1 MRFRTEYAAFPPDE
15 TICLSMLASI
25 AAQDAC
31 AGSSRFGGKEMN
43 DLVCSTDLFQ
53 NITPSSSLPVVPSL
67 SEEPFDGEQDQ
78 HFDPPFQTDSDL
90 SLQPP
95 LPEEPWEPE
104 PTASVPAIVAR
115 PMPFTGYVDEN
126 ALFRDLIDR
135 HASRLYRFIL
145 KHIGNASDA
154 EELAQQ
160 TFVEAVQAYRTF
172 RGDSQLSTWLYGI
185 AMNLVRNY
193 LSRAP
198 HRRHHMTDDSIL
210 DDMPESEIAGRT
222 VHDPE
227 QRFAQTQ
234 LFAQMDAALAELP
247 EHMRELLILVGVE
260 ALSYEEAAV
269 LLTIPIGTVRSR
281 LSRARKALTEKLA
294 ARGVTL

>member
-1 MRFRTEYAAFPPDE
+1 MKDMICSTDHFHHVASLSKISVSLTSVDATQCHPEVNEDDALTDGAFDE
-15 TICLSMLASI
+15 TITTTSLDVEGEPAPASRLESCALLQSP
-25 AAQDAC
+25 AAQS
-31 AGSSRFGGKEMN
+31 AG
-43 DLVCSTDLFQ
+43 V
-53 NITPSSSLPVVPSL
+53 
-67 SEEPFDGEQDQ
+67 EP
-78 HFDPPFQTDSDL
+78 
-90 SLQPP
+90 
-95 LPEEPWEPE
+95 
-104 PTASVPAIVAR
+104 IVHT
-115 PMPFTGYVDEN
+115 MPFTGYVDEN
-126 ALFRDLIDR
+126 ALFKELIDR

-227 QRFAQTQ
+227 QRFAQSQ
-234 LFAQMDAALAELP
+234 LFAQMDIALAELP
-247 EHMRELLILVGVE
+247 VHMRELLILVGVE

-269 LLTIPIGTVRSR
+269 MLTIPIGTVRSR
-281 LSRARKALTEKLA
+281 LSRARKALSEKLA
-294 ARGVTL
+294 ARGIVL

>member
-1 MRFRTEYAAFPPDE
+1 MAA
-15 TICLSMLASI
+15 
-25 AAQDAC
+25 
-31 AGSSRFGGKEMN
+31 
-43 DLVCSTDLFQ
+43 V
-53 NITPSSSLPVVPSL
+53 PVL
-67 SEEPFDGEQDQ
+67 
-78 HFDPPFQTDSDL
+78 
-90 SLQPP
+90 PP
-95 LPEEPWEPE
+95 LTDPLALDSADPEEACGVEAFHDE
-104 PTASVPAIVAR
+104 IDATHLPTVAPPAWAETEAAPAALAPPPIQAAH

-126 ALFRDLIDR
+126 ALFRELIDK
-135 HASRLYRFIL
+135 HSSRLYRFIL

-210 DDMPESEIAGRT
+210 DDMPESDIAGRT

-234 LFAQMDAALAELP
+234 LFAQMDVALAELP

-269 LLTIPIGTVRSR
+269 MLTIPIGTVRSR
-281 LSRARKALTEKLA
+281 LSRARKALSEKLA
-294 ARGVTL
+294 ARGIVP

>member
-1 MRFRTEYAAFPPDE
+1 M
-15 TICLSMLASI
+15 
-25 AAQDAC
+25 
-31 AGSSRFGGKEMN
+31 
-43 DLVCSTDLFQ
+43 VCSTDLFQ
-53 NITPSSSLPVVPSL
+53 HSTPLPSLPVATPL
-67 SEEPFDGEQDQ
+67 SEELLDREQDTL
-78 HFDPPFQTDSDL
+78 FDAPFENENAA
-90 SLQPP
+90 SLQPH
-95 LPEEPWEPE
+95 
-104 PTASVPAIVAR
+104 ASAGEALAVPDAIAAR

-210 DDMPESEIAGRT
+210 DEMPESDVAGRT

-294 ARGVTL
+294 ARGVTI

>member
-1 MRFRTEYAAFPPDE
+1 MNH
-15 TICLSMLASI
+15 TICSP
-25 AAQDAC
+25 
-31 AGSSRFGGKEMN
+31 
-43 DLVCSTDLFQ
+43 DLFHYSASMPAVPPPLLPEALL
-53 NITPSSSLPVVPSL
+53 IDSADPEAGCSVDDDFHVEIDAAHLLPVATPAWT
-67 SEEPFDGEQDQ
+67 ETEP
-78 HFDPPFQTDSDL
+78 L
-90 SLQPP
+90 
-95 LPEEPWEPE
+95 
-104 PTASVPAIVAR
+104 AAAAVAHT
-115 PMPFTGYVDEN
+115 MPFTGYVDEN
-126 ALFRDLIDR
+126 ALFRELIDK
-135 HASRLYRFIL
+135 HSSRLYRFIL

-210 DDMPESEIAGRT
+210 DDMPESDIAGRT

-234 LFAQMDAALAELP
+234 LFAQMDVALAELP

-269 LLTIPIGTVRSR
+269 MLTIPIGTVRSR
-281 LSRARKALTEKLA
+281 LSRARKALSEKLA
-294 ARGVTL
+294 ARGIVP